1 MFALVILTL
10 FTLISADNGKIL
22 ATAAGAGAA
31 GAGGLALING
41 ANLRT
46 TIVSTFAGGI
56 GAAVATAANGLYT
69 VKPGLMYCASNSP
82 YWAARTDT
90 TIMCLDGTLHYVPPT
105 YTFPIEGTV
114 RTKDGYDVQVTMEVT
129 SAASIDDLHKNVPR
143 LMDKCSHTDKSTMEC
158 LIEHTILICLDKF
171 MFKEVD
177 STQIQ
182 LNNFEDSLKRPF
194 DKCLQE
200 KASPFKIRNIY
211 MGLVLPEHITK
222 AFATKPEAHDESS
235 EPSSSQHPSPKRPLW
250 TPTLKKTNTFLR
262 SLIPMGWFPIALMVI
277 TIIVMFMMQCVCT
290 LLCFHK
296 QAPARQEIP
305 QQASPQQT
313 LPPPPPQQITLS
325 LSEDQI
331 RQIRHA

>member
-22 ATAAGAGAA
+22 ATAGAAGAT
-31 GAGGLALING
+31 GAGGLALLNG

-46 TIVSTFAGGI
+46 TIASTFAGGI
-56 GAAVATAANGLYT
+56 GAAVATAVNGLYT

-114 RTKDGYDVQVTMEVT
+114 RTKDGYDVQLTMEVT

-143 LMDKCSHTDKSTMEC
+143 LMDKCSHTNKSPMEC

-222 AFATKPEAHDESS
+222 VFATKPEAYDESS
-235 EPSSSQHPSPKRPLW
+235 EPSSQRPSPNPSPKRPLW

-262 SLIPMGWFPIALMVI
+262 SLIPMEWFPIALMVI
-277 TIIVMFMMQCVCT
+277 TIIVMFMLQCVCT
-290 LLCFHK
+290 RLCFHK
-296 QAPARQEIP
+296 QAPTQQEIP
-305 QQASPQQT
+305 QQG
-313 LPPPPPQQITLS
+313 LPPPPQQITLS

-331 RQIRHA
+331 RQIRQA